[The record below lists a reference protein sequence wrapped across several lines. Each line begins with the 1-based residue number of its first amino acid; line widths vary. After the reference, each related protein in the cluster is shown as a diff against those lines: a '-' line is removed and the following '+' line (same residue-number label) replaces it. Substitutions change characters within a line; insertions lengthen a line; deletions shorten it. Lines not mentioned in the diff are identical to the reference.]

1 MNYAERIGESDNSSK
16 KIKPEKKTN
25 RKLTKCVL
33 CAAGDNTCTK
43 FTGPS
48 FNTIPHN
55 YNEATFFR
63 NFFIF
68 PKSTHKWS
76 VSQHTGKL
84 PTFSY
89 SEDILP
95 IDDPKVC
102 NYTPIMGC
110 HIPLQGHYPVYL
122 QSYSLPL
129 SQFYFNAWA
138 VPRAR
143 GALIESSPLAQLRK
157 KNNCSRCLQWTIV
170 QINL

>member
-1 MNYAERIGESDNSSK
+1 MKVTTAARKSNQRK
-16 KIKPEKKTN
+16 KPTGSWQN
-25 RKLTKCVL
+25 VLCVL
-33 CAAGDNTCTK
+33 LEITRSSQVL
-43 FTGPS
+43 PS
-48 FNTIPHN
+48 IQYLIT
-55 YNEATFFR
+55 TMKQLFFR

-95 IDDPKVC
+95 IDNPKVC

-157 KNNCSRCLQWTIV
+157 KNNCSRCLQWTTV